1 MRQFSSRWV
10 EIGADFSLVLGFLA
24 RSQQLGASSF
34 LLSKTVQRTAFSLWS
49 ELPTLPFVRHYVK
62 QKTGFRLTKIG
73 GSPDFKAQGE
83 RSLAAFLPRGWSR
96 LVADLN
102 YPAFQK
108 VSMEPCIF
116 VVSGKDS
123 KSDVRVVRARSK
135 EAFLSGNPIAVK
147 RSSWAGKGN
156 RIALAASAG
165 VTRVIDKIRMNSI
178 PIESRFDVR
187 TGLQAYERGKGH
199 PPQTRNDVREHVFDR
214 DKREDKNSIRYL
226 EGHDI
231 ARYFLSWSGMW
242 MQYGSWLAQPR
253 EIGLFTRPRVLLR
266 EITAPLP
273 YCLYSTFASEPYLN
287 NKSILNILHPEDS
300 ESDLKVLAC
309 IINSRLLSVFYK
321 NHAVK
326 GARTIFPKVVIKNL
340 REFPFPKLISQK
352 TAADLAALSDEESA
366 LRALLAAAKT
376 PQEKTSL
383 GRQISATD
391 AQIDRL
397 VYNLY
402 GLMLEEIEIVEASAP
417 AK

>member
-1 MRQFSSRWV
+1 
-10 EIGADFSLVLGFLA
+10 
-24 RSQQLGASSF
+24 
-34 LLSKTVQRTAFSLWS
+34 LSKTVQRTAFSLWS